1 MVSIVNRLMVF
12 IIMAFVMVVACNPDP
27 SSEGDRDDQAQDEG
41 VTQGMQDF
49 WIEQRD
55 KFIEGAEFQ
64 LEELEERLEEKE
76 NREKVN
82 ELSAEL
88 DNLRQRVSD
97 IEKEGEFEW
106 EDTRDEIAGDLIEI
120 RREIEDME

>member
-1 MVSIVNRLMVF
+1 MIKIVNRLMVLM
-12 IIMAFVMVVACNPDP
+12 IMAFVMVVACNPDP
-27 SSEGDRDDQAQDEG
+27 SSEGDRDDQIQDEG
-41 VTQGMQDF
+41 VTQGMQNF

-64 LEELEERLEEKE
+64 IEELEERLEEKE

-82 ELSAEL
+82 ELNAEL

-97 IEKEGEFEW
+97 IEEEGELEW
-106 EDTRDEIAGDLIEI
+106 EDTRDEIAEDLIEI
-120 RREIEDME
+120 RREIEDMD